1 MIQSFFIFR
10 FFSKK
15 ITNRYQNLCYLC
27 IMAKSKFYVVWN
39 GRQVGVFSNWD
50 SCKMQIEGFKGA
62 QYKSFPDRASAE
74 EAFKTGYQAISQQVN
89 EFNVQQPMFNSQC
102 PTANV
107 QQPIGQSI
115 AVDAACS
122 GNPGKMEFQGVFV
135 ETKTHLFK
143 SPVYEH
149 GTNNIGEF
157 LAIVYCLAWQQKKK
171 LNYPIYS
178 DSVNAQKWVR
188 EGICKTKITENE
200 KNKPLF
206 EVIRWAE
213 KWLHNNS
220 FRVPIYK
227 WKTEIWGEI
236 PADFGRK

>member
-1 MIQSFFIFR
+1 
-10 FFSKK
+10 
-15 ITNRYQNLCYLC
+15 
-27 IMAKSKFYVVWN
+27 MAKGKFYVVWN
-39 GRQVGVFSNWD
+39 GRNVGVYSDWD

-74 EAFKTGYQAISQQVN
+74 DAFRNGYEASQN
-89 EFNVQQPMFNSQC
+89 PIANS
-102 PTANV
+102 

-122 GNPGKMEFQGVFV
+122 GNPGKVEYQGVFV

-143 SPVYEH
+143 SPVFEG

-157 LAIVYCLAWQQKKK
+157 LAIVHCLAWQQKKK
-171 LNYPIYS
+171 ISFPIYS
-178 DSVNAQKWVR
+178 DSLNAQKWVR
-188 EGICKTKITENE
+188 EGVCKTKLVENE
-200 KNKPLF
+200 KNKYLF
-206 EVIRWAE
+206 EVIRRAE
-213 KWLHNNS
+213 KWLKENS

-227 WKTEIWGEI
+227 WRTDIWGEI

>member
-1 MIQSFFIFR
+1 
-10 FFSKK
+10 
-15 ITNRYQNLCYLC
+15 
-27 IMAKSKFYVVWN
+27 MAKSKFYVVWK
-39 GRQVGVFSNWD
+39 GRQAGVYSNWE

-62 QYKSFPDRASAE
+62 QYKSFPDRQSAE
-74 EAFKTGYQAISQQVN
+74 DAFKAGYQVMSQRDHETTRLQVN
-89 EFNVQQPMFNSQC
+89 ETTRLQVEM
-102 PTANV
+102 
-107 QQPIGQSI
+107 PITQSI

-135 ETKTHLFK
+135 ETKTNLFK

-157 LAIVYCLAWQQKKK
+157 LAIVYCLAWQHKHK
-171 LNYPIYS
+171 LSYPIYS

-188 EGICKTKITENE
+188 EGVCKTKIEENE

-213 KWLHNNS
+213 KWLKTNS

-227 WKTEIWGEI
+227 WKTEVWGEI

>member
-1 MIQSFFIFR
+1 
-10 FFSKK
+10 
-15 ITNRYQNLCYLC
+15 
-27 IMAKSKFYVVWN
+27 MAKSKFYVVWK
-39 GRQVGVFSNWD
+39 GRQAGVYSNWE

-62 QYKSFPDRASAE
+62 QYKSFPDRQSAE
-74 EAFKTGYQAISQQVN
+74 DAFKAGYQQTSQRDHESTRLQVN
-89 EFNVQQPMFNSQC
+89 ETTRLQVDM
-102 PTANV
+102 
-107 QQPIGQSI
+107 PITQSI

-135 ETKTHLFK
+135 ETKTNLFK

-157 LAIVYCLAWQQKKK
+157 LAIVYCLAWQHKHK
-171 LNYPIYS
+171 LSYPIYS

-188 EGICKTKITENE
+188 EGVCKTKIEENE

-213 KWLHNNS
+213 KWLKTNS

-227 WKTEIWGEI
+227 WKTEVWGEI

>member
-1 MIQSFFIFR
+1 
-10 FFSKK
+10 
-15 ITNRYQNLCYLC
+15 
-27 IMAKSKFYVVWN
+27 MAKSKFYVVWK
-39 GRQVGVFSNWD
+39 GREIGVFSTWD
-50 SCKMQIEGFKGA
+50 SCKMQIENFKGA
-62 QYKSFPDRASAE
+62 QYKSFPDRMSAE
-74 EAFKTGYQAISQQVN
+74 NATPSYESMPEN
-89 EFNVQQPMFNSQC
+89 LR
-102 PTANV
+102 
-107 QQPIGQSI
+107 PIGQSI

-149 GTNNIGEF
+149 GSNNIGEF
-157 LAIVYCLAWQQKKK
+157 LAIVYCLAWQKK
-171 LNYPIYS
+171 NNIQYPIYS

-188 EGICKTKITENE
+188 EGVCKTKIVEND

-213 KWLHNNS
+213 RWLHDNT

-227 WKTEIWGEI
+227 WRTEIWGEI

>member
-1 MIQSFFIFR
+1 
-10 FFSKK
+10 
-15 ITNRYQNLCYLC
+15 
-27 IMAKSKFYVVWN
+27 MAKGKFYVVWN
-39 GRQVGVFSNWD
+39 GRNVGVYSDWD

-62 QYKSFPDRASAE
+62 RYKSFPDRQSAE
-74 EAFKTGYQAISQQVN
+74 DAFRAGYDTAN
-89 EFNVQQPMFNSQC
+89 HQPPTTNSQ
-102 PTANV
+102 P
-107 QQPIGQSI
+107 PIGQSI

-143 SPVYEH
+143 SPVYEQ

-157 LAIVYCLAWQQKKK
+157 LAIVYCLAWQKKNN

-188 EGICKTKITENE
+188 EGICKTKITEND
-200 KNKPLF
+200 KNKALF

-213 KWLHNNS
+213 NWLKTNS

-227 WKTEIWGEI
+227 WKTDEWGEI

>member
-1 MIQSFFIFR
+1 MMILINNKVFDY
-10 FFSKK
+10 
-15 ITNRYQNLCYLC
+15 N
-27 IMAKSKFYVVWN
+27 IMAKGNKFYVVWK
-39 GRQVGVFSNWD
+39 GREVGVFSTWD
-50 SCKMQIEGFKGA
+50 SCKMQIENFKGA
-62 QYKSFPDRASAE
+62 QYKSFADRMSAE
-74 EAFKTGYQAISQQVN
+74 NAFRAGYEASRQQSAVGSQQSYESMPEN
-89 EFNVQQPMFNSQC
+89 QK
-102 PTANV
+102 
-107 QQPIGQSI
+107 PIGQSI

-143 SPVYEH
+143 SPVYEQ
-149 GTNNIGEF
+149 GSNNIGEF
-157 LAIVYCLAWQQKKK
+157 LAIVYCLAWQKKNK
-171 LNYPIYS
+171 LAYPIYS

-188 EGICKTKITENE
+188 EGICKTKIVEND

-213 KWLHNNS
+213 RWLKENS

-227 WKTEIWGEI
+227 WRTEIWGEI